1 MPNIYIGQLKIA
13 YKEFIA
19 EFEINEQVKAEQYLK
34 SKVDSIDRTLR
45 KGEYESMQMF
55 NKDLRSIE
63 DEFSSIYADI
73 SKDIRTNLWRS
84 STERLVYKAGDYVSK
99 AISDK
104 AKILKS
110 QLNNLQSSYDKIAA
124 DLENERKRKAN
135 DIRDIEK

>member
-1 MPNIYIGQLKIA
+1 MQL
-13 YKEFIA
+13 
-19 EFEINEQVKAEQYLK
+19 
-34 SKVDSIDRTLR
+34 
-45 KGEYESMQMF
+45 F
-55 NKDLRSIE
+55 NKDLKAIE
-63 DEFSSIYADI
+63 DEFSSTYADI
-73 SKDIRTNLWRS
+73 SKDIRVSLWRS
-84 STERLVYKAGDYVSK
+84 STERLVYKAGDYISK